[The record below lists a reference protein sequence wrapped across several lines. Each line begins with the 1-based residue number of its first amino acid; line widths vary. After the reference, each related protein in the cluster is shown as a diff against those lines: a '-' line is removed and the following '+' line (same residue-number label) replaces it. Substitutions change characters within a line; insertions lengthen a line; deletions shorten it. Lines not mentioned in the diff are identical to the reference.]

1 MKHNDAIKGGIT
13 KAAKNVMK
21 KSNKKLTDK
30 ATGREV
36 IQKTSDDLKPISMK
50 EWLKG
55 MKTGGMVNPNVRSM
69 TDVAKEA
76 MMKAKMGRE
85 IPRGY

>member
-1 MKHNDAIKGGIT
+1 MKHNDAIK
-13 KAAKNVMK
+13 KAATSAVK
-21 KSNKKLTDK
+21 KVNKKLIDK

-36 IQKTSDDLKPISMK
+36 IQKTSDDLKSFSMK